1 MRIDTTAEEVI
12 ITLTGNYYQP
22 GEELSIKEEIVVGSI
37 LEGKVTGIT
46 KFGAFVELPGGT
58 TGLVHI
64 SEVADEYVKDIN
76 DFLKKADQVK
86 VRVLNVEKNGKI
98 GLSIRQ
104 AANDYKP
111 GPKQKGGKPSGGP
124 GKASFEDKMNRFL
137 KESDERLLDLKRNT
151 ESKRGGRGSFRE
163 AF

>member
-1 MRIDTTAEEVI
+1 MEGVI
-12 ITLTGNYYQP
+12 
-22 GEELSIKEEIVVGSI
+22 
-37 LEGKVTGIT
+37 TGIT

-64 SEVADEYVKDIN
+64 SEIADEYVKDIN
-76 DFLKKADQVK
+76 DFFKKADKVK
-86 VRVLNVEKNGKI
+86 VKVLSVEGNGKV

-104 AANDYKP
+104 AVEGSSSQKRS
-111 GPKQKGGKPSGGP
+111 PKRRPVVVN
-124 GKASFEDKMNRFL
+124 KASFEDKMNRYL

-151 ESKRGGRGSFRE
+151 ESKRGGGRGSFRE

>member
-1 MRIDTTAEEVI
+1 MEGVI
-12 ITLTGNYYQP
+12 
-22 GEELSIKEEIVVGSI
+22 
-37 LEGKVTGIT
+37 TGIT

-64 SEVADEYVKDIN
+64 SEIADEYVKDIN
-76 DFLKKADQVK
+76 DFFKKSDKVK
-86 VRVLNVEKNGKI
+86 VKVLSVENNGKV

-104 AANDYKP
+104 AAKDYVPNK
-111 GPKQKGGKPSGGP
+111 KSSSKKVKSATVN
-124 GKASFEDKMNRFL
+124 KASFEDKMSRYL

>member
-1 MRIDTTAEEVI
+1 MEGVI
-12 ITLTGNYYQP
+12 
-22 GEELSIKEEIVVGSI
+22 
-37 LEGKVTGIT
+37 TGIT

-64 SEVADEYVKDIN
+64 SEIADEYVKDIN
-76 DFLKKADQVK
+76 DFFKKTDQVK
-86 VRVLNVEKNGKI
+86 VKVLTVENNGKI

-104 AANDYKP
+104 AVEGAASAKKSYRKNP
-111 GPKQKGGKPSGGP
+111 APVN
-124 GKASFEDKMNRFL
+124 KASFEDKMNRFL

-151 ESKRGGRGSFRE
+151 ESKRGGGRGSYRE

>member
-1 MRIDTTAEEVI
+1 VEGVI
-12 ITLTGNYYQP
+12 
-22 GEELSIKEEIVVGSI
+22 
-37 LEGKVTGIT
+37 TGIT
-46 KFGAFVELPGGT
+46 KFGAFVELPGGI

-64 SEVADEYVKDIN
+64 SEIADEYVKDIN
-76 DFLKKADQVK
+76 EFFKKADQVK
-86 VRVLNVEKNGKI
+86 VKVLSVENSGKI

-104 AANDYKP
+104 AVEGSSHDKRSARSKP
-111 GPKQKGGKPSGGP
+111 AAVN
-124 GKASFEDKMNRFL
+124 KASFEDKMNRFL

>member
-1 MRIDTTAEEVI
+1 M
-12 ITLTGNYYQP
+12 
-22 GEELSIKEEIVVGSI
+22 KVGSI
-37 LEGKVTGIT
+37 LEGVITGIT

-64 SEVADEYVKDIN
+64 SEIADEYVKDIN
-76 DFLKKADQVK
+76 DFFKKADKVK
-86 VRVLNVEKNGKI
+86 VKVLSVESNGKI

-104 AANDYKP
+104 AVEGYSPNKKNSRNKP
-111 GPKQKGGKPSGGP
+111 DTTSKT
-124 GKASFEDKMNRFL
+124 SFEDKMSRFL

>member
-1 MRIDTTAEEVI
+1 MEGVI
-12 ITLTGNYYQP
+12 
-22 GEELSIKEEIVVGSI
+22 
-37 LEGKVTGIT
+37 TGIT

-76 DFLKKADQVK
+76 EFFKKADTVK
-86 VRVLNVEKNGKI
+86 VKVLNVENNGKI

-104 AANDYKP
+104 AVEGCKP
-111 GPKQKGGKPSGGP
+111 EKTNKRSRIAPVN
-124 GKASFEDKMNRFL
+124 KASFEDKMSRFL

-151 ESKRGGRGSFRE
+151 ESKRGGRGSFKE

>member
-1 MRIDTTAEEVI
+1 MRKEEFF
-12 ITLTGNYYQP
+12 
-22 GEELSIKEEIVVGSI
+22 IKKEIVVGSVM
-37 LEGKVTGIT
+37 EGVITGIT
-46 KFGAFVELPGGT
+46 KFGAFVELAGGT

-64 SEVADEYVKDIN
+64 SEIADEYVKDIN
-76 DFLKKADQVK
+76 EFFKKSDKVK
-86 VRVLNVEKNGKI
+86 VKVLTVENSGKI

-104 AANDYKP
+104 AVEGYKP
-111 GPKQKGGKPSGGP
+111 EKKSGRSKPAP
-124 GKASFEDKMNRFL
+124 VNTASFEDKMNRFL

>member
-1 MRIDTTAEEVI
+1 MEGVI
-12 ITLTGNYYQP
+12 
-22 GEELSIKEEIVVGSI
+22 
-37 LEGKVTGIT
+37 TGIT

-64 SEVADEYVKDIN
+64 SEIADEYVKDIN
-76 DFLKKADQVK
+76 EFFKKADKVSVK
-86 VRVLNVEKNGKI
+86 VLTVENNGKV

-104 AANDYKP
+104 AVEGAPSQKRGGRSKP
-111 GPKQKGGKPSGGP
+111 ATENN
-124 GKASFEDKMNRFL
+124 ASFEDKMNRFL

>member
-1 MRIDTTAEEVI
+1 MI
-12 ITLTGNYYQP
+12 
-22 GEELSIKEEIVVGSI
+22 
-37 LEGKVTGIT
+37 TGIT

-76 DFLKKADQVK
+76 EFFKKSDKVK
-86 VRVLNVEKNGKI
+86 VKVLNIENSGKI

-104 AANDYKP
+104 AVEGYKQEKNNGRSRTAP
-111 GPKQKGGKPSGGP
+111 VN
-124 GKASFEDKMNRFL
+124 KASFEDKMSRFL

-151 ESKRGGRGSFRE
+151 ESKRSGGRGSFRE

>member
-1 MRIDTTAEEVI
+1 VEGVI
-12 ITLTGNYYQP
+12 
-22 GEELSIKEEIVVGSI
+22 
-37 LEGKVTGIT
+37 TGIT

-64 SEVADEYVKDIN
+64 SEIADEYVKDIN
-76 DFLKKADQVK
+76 DLFKKSDKVK
-86 VRVLNVEKNGKI
+86 VKVLSVENNGKV

-104 AANDYKP
+104 AAKDYVPNK
-111 GPKQKGGKPSGGP
+111 KSSSKKVKSATVN
-124 GKASFEDKMNRFL
+124 KASFEDKMSRYL

>member
-1 MRIDTTAEEVI
+1 MEGVI
-12 ITLTGNYYQP
+12 
-22 GEELSIKEEIVVGSI
+22 
-37 LEGKVTGIT
+37 TGIT
-46 KFGAFVELPGGT
+46 KFGAFVELPGGI

-64 SEVADEYVKDIN
+64 SEIADEYVKDIN
-76 DFLKKADQVK
+76 EFFKKADQVK
-86 VRVLNVEKNGKI
+86 VKVLTVENSGKI

-104 AANDYKP
+104 AVEGFSNDKRNIKSRP
-111 GPKQKGGKPSGGP
+111 TAVN
-124 GKASFEDKMNRFL
+124 KATFEDKMNRFL

>member
-1 MRIDTTAEEVI
+1 MEGVI
-12 ITLTGNYYQP
+12 
-22 GEELSIKEEIVVGSI
+22 
-37 LEGKVTGIT
+37 TGIT

-64 SEVADEYVKDIN
+64 SEIADEYVKDIN
-76 DFLKKADQVK
+76 DFFKKSDKVK
-86 VRVLNVEKNGKI
+86 VKVLTVENNGKI

-104 AANDYKP
+104 AVEGYTPEK
-111 GPKQKGGKPSGGP
+111 KGGRGKPAAVN
-124 GKASFEDKMNRFL
+124 KASFEDKMNRFL

-151 ESKRGGRGSFRE
+151 ESKRGGRGSFKE

>member
-1 MRIDTTAEEVI
+1 M
-12 ITLTGNYYQP
+12 
-22 GEELSIKEEIVVGSI
+22 VVGSI
-37 LEGKVTGIT
+37 LEGVITGIT

-64 SEVADEYVKDIN
+64 SEIADEYVKDIN
-76 DFLKKADQVK
+76 DFYKKSDQVK
-86 VRVLNVEKNGKI
+86 VKILSVENSGKI

-104 AANDYKP
+104 AVE
-111 GPKQKGGKPSGGP
+111 GPIVEKKGNRPKHDPAA
-124 GKASFEDKMNRFL
+124 KASFEDKMNRFL

-151 ESKRGGRGSFRE
+151 EAKRGGRGSFRE

>member
-1 MRIDTTAEEVI
+1 M
-12 ITLTGNYYQP
+12 
-22 GEELSIKEEIVVGSI
+22 GSI
-37 LEGKVTGIT
+37 VEGVITGIT

-64 SEVADEYVKDIN
+64 SEIADEYVKDIN
-76 DFLKKADQVK
+76 EFYKKSDQVK
-86 VRVLNVEKNGKI
+86 VKILTVENNGKV

-104 AANDYKP
+104 AQEGYTANK
-111 GPKQKGGKPSGGP
+111 KNSRKKMEVTN
-124 GKASFEDKMNRFL
+124 KASFEDKMSRFL

>member
-1 MRIDTTAEEVI
+1 MSKEEFF
-12 ITLTGNYYQP
+12 
-22 GEELSIKEEIVVGSI
+22 IKKEIVVGDI
-37 LEGKVTGIT
+37 VEGVITGIT

-64 SEVADEYVKDIN
+64 SEIADDYVKDIN
-76 DFLKKADQVK
+76 EFFKKADKVK
-86 VRVLNVEKNGKI
+86 VRVLTVENNGKI

-104 AANDYKP
+104 AVEGATSHKKSGRSKP
-111 GPKQKGGKPSGGP
+111 APVNKV
-124 GKASFEDKMNRFL
+124 SFEDKMNRFL

>member
-1 MRIDTTAEEVI
+1 MSKEEF
-12 ITLTGNYYQP
+12 L
-22 GEELSIKEEIVVGSI
+22 IKKEIVVGTI
-37 LEGKVTGIT
+37 VEGVITGIT

-64 SEVADEYVKDIN
+64 SEIADEYVKDIN
-76 DFLKKADQVK
+76 EFFKKADKVNVK
-86 VRVLNVEKNGKI
+86 VLTVENNGKI

-104 AANDYKP
+104 AVEGSKP
-111 GPKQKGGKPSGGP
+111 QKRNGRSKPAP
-124 GKASFEDKMNRFL
+124 VNKASFEDKMNRFL

>member
-1 MRIDTTAEEVI
+1 MI
-12 ITLTGNYYQP
+12 
-22 GEELSIKEEIVVGSI
+22 
-37 LEGKVTGIT
+37 TGIT

-76 DFLKKADQVK
+76 DFFKKADKVK
-86 VRVLNVEKNGKI
+86 VKVLNVESSGKI

-104 AANDYKP
+104 AIEGYTPEKKP
-111 GPKQKGGKPSGGP
+111 RRGSRPPAAGR
-124 GKASFEDKMNRFL
+124 ASFEDKMNRFL

-151 ESKRGGRGSFRE
+151 ESKRGGRGS
-163 AF
+163 

>member
-1 MRIDTTAEEVI
+1 MGKEEFF
-12 ITLTGNYYQP
+12 
-22 GEELSIKEEIVVGSI
+22 IKEELVVGSI
-37 LEGKVTGIT
+37 VEGVITGIT
-46 KFGAFVELPGGT
+46 KFGAFVELPGGI

-76 DFLKKADQVK
+76 DFFKKSDRVRVK
-86 VRVLNVEKNGKI
+86 VLTVESGGKI
-98 GLSIRQ
+98 ALSIRQ
-104 AANDYKP
+104 AV
-111 GPKQKGGKPSGGP
+111 KGLSSEKRGEKGRVAASS
-124 GKASFEDKMNRFL
+124 KASFEDKMNRFL

>member
-1 MRIDTTAEEVI
+1 MEGVI
-12 ITLTGNYYQP
+12 
-22 GEELSIKEEIVVGSI
+22 
-37 LEGKVTGIT
+37 TGIT
-46 KFGAFVELPGGT
+46 KFGAFVELPCGT

-64 SEVADEYVKDIN
+64 SEIADEYVKDIN
-76 DFLKKADQVK
+76 EFFKKAEKVK
-86 VRVLNVEKNGKI
+86 VKVLTVENNGKI

-104 AANDYKP
+104 AAEDYTPQKKP
-111 GPKQKGGKPSGGP
+111 VRSSRGKPAVVN
-124 GKASFEDKMNRFL
+124 KASFEDKMNRFL

>member
-1 MRIDTTAEEVI
+1 MEGVI
-12 ITLTGNYYQP
+12 
-22 GEELSIKEEIVVGSI
+22 
-37 LEGKVTGIT
+37 TGIT
-46 KFGAFVELPGGT
+46 KFGAFVELPGGI

-64 SEVADEYVKDIN
+64 SEIADEYVKDIN
-76 DFLKKADQVK
+76 EFFKKADKVK
-86 VRVLNVEKNGKI
+86 VKVLSVENNGKI

-104 AANDYKP
+104 AVEGFSKDKRNIKSRPAAVN
-111 GPKQKGGKPSGGP
+111 
-124 GKASFEDKMNRFL
+124 KATFEDKMNRFL

>member
-1 MRIDTTAEEVI
+1 MI
-12 ITLTGNYYQP
+12 
-22 GEELSIKEEIVVGSI
+22 
-37 LEGKVTGIT
+37 TGIT
-46 KFGAFVELPGGT
+46 KFGAFVELPGGI

-64 SEVADEYVKDIN
+64 SEIADEYVKDIN
-76 DFLKKADQVK
+76 DFFKKADRIKVK
-86 VRVLNVEKNGKI
+86 VLSVENSGKI

-104 AANDYKP
+104 ASEGYSKAANNNRRKP
-111 GPKQKGGKPSGGP
+111 TAVS
-124 GKASFEDKMNRFL
+124 KASFEDKMNHFL

>member
-1 MRIDTTAEEVI
+1 MRIDNKAKKVI
-12 ITLTGNYYQP
+12 ITL
-22 GEELSIKEEIVVGSI
+22 SSSIFIKEEFFIKSEIVVGSI
-37 LEGKVTGIT
+37 VEGVITGIT

-64 SEVADEYVKDIN
+64 SEIADEYVKDIN
-76 DFLKKADQVK
+76 EFFKKSDKVK
-86 VRVLNVEKNGKI
+86 VKVLTVENNGKV

-104 AANDYKP
+104 AVAGYTAEKKSSRSKAP
-111 GPKQKGGKPSGGP
+111 AAS
-124 GKASFEDKMNRFL
+124 KASFEDKMSRFL

>member
-1 MRIDTTAEEVI
+1 MEGVI
-12 ITLTGNYYQP
+12 
-22 GEELSIKEEIVVGSI
+22 
-37 LEGKVTGIT
+37 TGIT

-64 SEVADEYVKDIN
+64 SEIADEYVKDIN
-76 DFLKKADQVK
+76 DFFKKADKVK
-86 VRVLNVEKNGKI
+86 VKVLSVEGNGKV

-104 AANDYKP
+104 AVEGSSSQKRSPRSKP
-111 GPKQKGGKPSGGP
+111 AVVN
-124 GKASFEDKMNRFL
+124 KASFEDKMNRYL

-151 ESKRGGRGSFRE
+151 ESKRGGGRGSFRE

>member
-1 MRIDTTAEEVI
+1 MEGVI
-12 ITLTGNYYQP
+12 
-22 GEELSIKEEIVVGSI
+22 
-37 LEGKVTGIT
+37 TGIT

-64 SEVADEYVKDIN
+64 SEIADEYVKDIN
-76 DFLKKADQVK
+76 DLFKKSDKVK
-86 VRVLNVEKNGKI
+86 VKVLSVENNGKV

-104 AANDYKP
+104 AAKDYVPNK
-111 GPKQKGGKPSGGP
+111 KSSSKKVKSATVN
-124 GKASFEDKMNRFL
+124 KASFEDKMSRYL

-151 ESKRGGRGSFRE
+151 ESKRGGRGGSFRE

>member
-1 MRIDTTAEEVI
+1 M
-12 ITLTGNYYQP
+12 
-22 GEELSIKEEIVVGSI
+22 KVGSI
-37 LEGKVTGIT
+37 LEGVITGIT

-64 SEVADEYVKDIN
+64 SEIADEYVKDIN
-76 DFLKKADQVK
+76 DFFKKADKVK
-86 VRVLNVEKNGKI
+86 VKVLSVESNGKI

-104 AANDYKP
+104 AVEGYTPNKKSSRNKP
-111 GPKQKGGKPSGGP
+111 DTVKKV
-124 GKASFEDKMNRFL
+124 SFEDKMSRFL

>member
-1 MRIDTTAEEVI
+1 VI
-12 ITLTGNYYQP
+12 
-22 GEELSIKEEIVVGSI
+22 
-37 LEGKVTGIT
+37 TGIT

-64 SEVADEYVKDIN
+64 SEIADEYVKDIN
-76 DFLKKADQVK
+76 DFFKKADKVK
-86 VRVLNVEKNGKI
+86 VKVLSVESNGKI

-104 AANDYKP
+104 AVEGYTPNKKSSRNKP
-111 GPKQKGGKPSGGP
+111 DTVKKV
-124 GKASFEDKMNRFL
+124 SFEDKMSRFL